1 MATFTK
7 LALSG
12 STNGKQIKVGAT
24 STPGTSVHTAVS
36 STADY
41 DEIWLWAV
49 NQHTVDVQIT
59 VEWGGSSSP
68 DDNMTT
74 TLLPKAGLTLI
85 VPGLVLNNGLSVRV
99 FASVA
104 NVVMISGFVNRI
116 TA

>member
-12 STNGKQIKVGAT
+12 STNGKQIKVSAT
-24 STPGTSVHTAVS
+24 DTPGTSVHTAVS

-41 DEIWLWAV
+41 DEIWLWAI
-49 NQHTVDVQIT
+49 NQHTADVQIT
-59 VEWGGSSSP
+59 VEWGGTSSP
-68 DDNMTT
+68 DDNMSV
-74 TLLPKAGLTLI
+74 TLLPKAGLTLV
-85 VPGLVLNNGLSVRV
+85 VPGLVLNNGLSVRI
-99 FASVA
+99 FASTA